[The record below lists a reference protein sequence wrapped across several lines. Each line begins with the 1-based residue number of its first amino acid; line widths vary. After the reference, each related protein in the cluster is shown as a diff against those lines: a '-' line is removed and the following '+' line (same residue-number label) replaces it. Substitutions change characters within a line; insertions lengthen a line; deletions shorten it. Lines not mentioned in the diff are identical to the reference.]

1 MKNDTMNRPRRERVN
16 VDEVIGHLQ
25 EREAIECRRIE
36 KGFTLRA
43 EHVHSRER
51 FLTESRPCSISMY
64 FNRWM

>member
-43 EHVHSRER
+43 EQRSQ
-51 FLTESRPCSISMY
+51 S
-64 FNRWM
+64 

>member
-43 EHVHSRER
+43 EQRSQSWTIFDRN
-51 FLTESRPCSISMY
+51 SSM
-64 FNRWM
+64 FDFDVF

>member
-1 MKNDTMNRPRRERVN
+1 MYICVYVCVYEKRYDESAKKGN

-43 EHVHSRER
+43 EQRSQ
-51 FLTESRPCSISMY
+51 S
-64 FNRWM
+64 